1 MLGLKMTKKG
11 YSDNVRSRS
20 KSRERV
26 SLLGSKNG
34 GSNGGLRGQEGRR
47 RTRAGE
53 QEMVSLLGRPSPGKM
68 KIRKYDNGRKKPG
81 RRDLK
86 SMIRNIRW
94 TKRTL
99 FALFIITSF
108 VSYKVFQKGAKLLN
122 WGDFDKLLAPQAPQE
137 ERCFEETIEI
147 ISHVTGKSRKLPCA
161 CPEPNVALE
170 NTEDALWKSNH
181 KRMVSEAQNAPKDLD
196 IVFFGDGIVEQ
207 LSGSHGLGAEMLD
220 GMEHYFEKHFRKV
233 RGGKFNAIALGSSG
247 DTVCLQ
253 NTICTLDCF

>member
-11 YSDNVRSRS
+11 FNGNVRDRS

-26 SLLGSKNG
+26 SLLGNKNG

-47 RTRAGE
+47 RTRGGE
-53 QEMVSLLGRPSPGKM
+53 QEMVSLLGKPSLGKR
-68 KIRKYDNGRKKPG
+68 IRKYDNGRKKAG
-81 RRDLK
+81 KRDLK
-86 SMIRNIRW
+86 SMIQNIRW
-94 TKRTL
+94 TRRTL
-99 FALFIITSF
+99 FALLIITSF
-108 VSYKVFQKGAKLLN
+108 VTYKVFQKGAKLLN
-122 WGDFDKLLAPQAPQE
+122 WGEFDKLLAPQAPQE

-161 CPEPNVALE
+161 CPEPNIALE

-181 KRMVSEAQNAPKDLD
+181 KRMVSEAINAPKDLD
-196 IVFFGDGIVEQ
+196 IVFFGDGMVEQ
-207 LSGSHGLGAEMLD
+207 LSGSRGLGAEMLD
-220 GMEHYFEKHFRKV
+220 GMEHYFETSFRKA

-253 NTICTLDCF
+253 NSNCLEF